1 MEYGSF
7 LVADKLLASEIHALI
22 FMPKMAFGKRK
33 KSHDIFA

>member
-22 FMPKMAFGKRK
+22 FMPKNGFWEK
-33 KSHDIFA
+33 KIKVLKN

>member
-22 FMPKMAFGKRK
+22 FMQKNGFWEK
-33 KSHDIFA
+33 KKIT